1 MPLHRSSAAS
11 INPVCMNLNQLLA
24 SHRNQFANYH
34 QRATKSIQELNG
46 FVSWVIDQA
55 YPKSCLMCDGDA
67 GDETF
72 CKQCFSELSIS
83 ETLMT
88 RACSRC
94 ALPAD
99 PISQQ
104 PEAIHNAAGA
114 EPKQESTKSHFVTQ
128 DCKACRQSKLEWDHA
143 QSLWIYDGIVKDA
156 VIRCKY
162 THNQSLAYHLGILLG
177 QQLKSHPMSL
187 RPSLVTHIPS
197 HWTRRMARGG
207 EATRG
212 LAQAVAQTIGVPC
225 KRILSLRRP
234 IAKQAW
240 LRKSTRSENL
250 RNAFKPSL
258 SWHSFGTSSVKNQ
271 DVLVIDDV
279 LTTGSTANEFCR
291 TLRSLGAKSLSV
303 AVIARAVSAA
313 DASSKTLVSS

>member
-1 MPLHRSSAAS
+1 MMLLHCFSAAS
-11 INPVCMNLNQLLA
+11 IHPVYMNLHRRLA
-24 SHRNQFANYH
+24 GHRNQFPNFH
-34 QRATKSIQELNG
+34 QRVTKSIQELNG

-55 YPKSCLMCDGDA
+55 YPKSCLMCDCDA
-67 GDETF
+67 GDEKF

-94 ALPAD
+94 AMPAD
-99 PISQQ
+99 PISQH
-104 PEAIHNAAGA
+104 PSAIHNAAGA
-114 EPKQESTKSHFVTQ
+114 KPKQDSTKSHLVTR

-143 QSLWIYDGIVKDA
+143 QSLWIYDGIVKEA

-162 THNQSLAYHLGILLG
+162 THNQSLAHHLGILLG
-177 QQLKSHPMSL
+177 QQLISHPMPL

-197 HWTRRMARGG
+197 HWTRRMTRGG
-207 EATRG
+207 EATHG
-212 LAQAVAQTIGVPC
+212 LAQAVARTIGVPC

-240 LRKSTRSENL
+240 LQKSTRSENL

-258 SWHSFGTSSVKNQ
+258 SWHSFGASNLKNQ

-291 TLRSLGAKSLSV
+291 TLRAFGA
-303 AVIARAVSAA
+303 
-313 DASSKTLVSS
+313 

>member
-1 MPLHRSSAAS
+1 
-11 INPVCMNLNQLLA
+11 MNLNQRLA

-34 QRATKSIQELNG
+34 QRFIKSIQELNG

-55 YPKSCLMCDGDA
+55 YPKRCLMCDGDA
-67 GDETF
+67 GDEKL
-72 CKQCFSELSIS
+72 CKPCFSELSVS

-88 RACSRC
+88 RACPRC

-104 PEAIHNAAGA
+104 SAAIHDAAAA
-114 EPKQESTKSHFVTQ
+114 EPKQESTKSHLVTQ

-143 QSLWIYDGIVKDA
+143 QSLWIYDGIVKEA

-162 THNQSLAYHLGILLG
+162 THNQSLAHHLGILLG
-177 QQLKSHPMSL
+177 QQLKIHSMSM

-197 HWTRRMARGG
+197 HWTRRITRGG
-207 EATRG
+207 EATHG
-212 LAQAVAQTIGVPC
+212 LAHAVAQTIGVPC

-258 SWHSFGTSSVKNQ
+258 SWHSFGASNLKNQ

-291 TLRSLGAKSLSV
+291 TLRSLGARSLSV
-303 AVIARAVSAA
+303 AVIARAVPAVN
-313 DASSKTLVSS
+313 ASSKTVVSSSIHEC